1 VLLLSALAVI
11 SISSPLPQIHSIHQR
26 RQVVGRR
33 KPFDQ
38 LVMEL
43 KMSSKPRE
51 RPPLSREVPD
61 GGSVNHENPLHY
73 KSQMTNSSI
82 LRSEL
87 LLLPAVT
94 NIQMYL
100 VK

>member
-1 VLLLSALAVI
+1 
-11 SISSPLPQIHSIHQR
+11 IHSIHQR

-51 RPPLSREVPD
+51 RPPLPREVPD
-61 GGSVNHENPLHY
+61 GGSAHHETPASQIGPLHY
-73 KSQMTNSSI
+73 KCQITNSSI
-82 LRSEL
+82 L
-87 LLLPAVT
+87 
-94 NIQMYL
+94 
-100 VK
+100 